1 MPKRHPSLVPLS
13 REHHHG
19 LLLAFR
25 LKHGLPKTRQPHDGP
40 QDQAADTVRF
50 FQKSLAP
57 HFAAEADILFPA
69 IRAVQPQAS
78 ALLDQLI
85 QEHATMRELVNH
97 IDQQLPDGPQLK
109 VLLTSFGTLL
119 ERHIRCEER
128 GLFPVYEAY
137 VSEAEATRIERAI
150 FQVIGDGLA

>member
-25 LKHGLPKTRQPHDGP
+25 LTHGLPKTRQPHDAP
-40 QDQAADTVRF
+40 QEQAADTVRF
-50 FQKSLAP
+50 FQKGLAP

-69 IRAVQPQAS
+69 IRAIQPQAS

-85 QEHATMRELVNH
+85 QEHAAMRELVSH
-97 IDQQLPDGPQLK
+97 IEQQLPDGPQLK
-109 VLLTSFGTLL
+109 ELLAAFGTLL

-128 GLFPVYEAY
+128 ELFPIYEAH
-137 VSEAEATRIERAI
+137 VSAVEALRIGQAI
-150 FQVIGDGLA
+150 FQVVGDGLP

>member
-25 LKHGLPKTRQPHDGP
+25 IKHGLPKTRQPHDSP
-40 QDQAADTVRF
+40 QEQAVDTVRF
-50 FQKSLAP
+50 FQKNLTP
-57 HFAAEADILFPA
+57 HFTAESDILFPA
-69 IRAVQPQAS
+69 IRAMQPQAS
-78 ALLDQLI
+78 PLLDQLI
-85 QEHATMRELVNH
+85 QEHAAMRELVEQL
-97 IDQQLPDGPQLK
+97 DQQLPAGPQLTE
-109 VLLTSFGTLL
+109 LLTSFGTLL

-128 GLFPVYEAY
+128 KLFPMYEAH
-137 VSEAEATRIERAI
+137 VSEAEAIRIEKAI

>member
-25 LKHGLPKTRQPHDGP
+25 LKHGLPKTRQPHDSP
-40 QDQAADTVRF
+40 QEQAADTVQF
-50 FQKSLAP
+50 FGKSLTL

-69 IRAVQPQAS
+69 IRAMQPQAS
-78 ALLDQLI
+78 ALLDRLI
-85 QEHATMRELVNH
+85 QEHATMRELVAH
-97 IDQQLPDGPQLK
+97 IDRQDPAGPQLTE
-109 VLLTSFGTLL
+109 LLASFGTLL

-128 GLFPVYEAY
+128 ELFPMYEAH
-137 VSEAEATRIERAI
+137 VSEAEAARIEHAI
-150 FQVIGDGLA
+150 FHMIGDGLA

>member
-25 LKHGLPKTRQPHDGP
+25 LKHGLPKTRQPHDSP
-40 QDQAADTVRF
+40 QEQAADTVRF
-50 FQKSLAP
+50 FGKSLTP

-69 IRAVQPQAS
+69 IRSMQPQAS
-78 ALLDQLI
+78 ALLDQLL
-85 QEHATMRELVNH
+85 QEHMAMRELVAH
-97 IDQQLPDGPQLK
+97 IDQQGPAGPQLTE
-109 VLLTSFGTLL
+109 LLTSFGTLL

-128 GLFPVYEAY
+128 ELFPVYETH
-137 VSEAEATRIERAI
+137 VSEAEAARIERAI
-150 FQVIGDGLA
+150 FHMIGDGLA

>member
-25 LKHGLPKTRQPHDGP
+25 LKHGLPKTRQPHDSP
-40 QDQAADTVRF
+40 QAQAVDTVRF
-50 FQKSLAP
+50 FRESLTP

-69 IRAVQPQAS
+69 IRAIQPQAS
-78 ALLDQLI
+78 ALLDQLL
-85 QEHATMRELVNH
+85 QEHMAMRELVAH
-97 IDQQLPDGPQLK
+97 IDRQDPAGSQLAE
-109 VLLTSFGTLL
+109 LLASFGTLL

-128 GLFPVYEAY
+128 ELFPVYEAH
-137 VSEAEATRIERAI
+137 VSEAEAARIERAI
-150 FQVIGDGLA
+150 FHMIGDGLA

>member
-25 LKHGLPKTRQPHDGP
+25 IKHGLPKTRQPHDSP
-40 QDQAADTVRF
+40 QEQAADTVQF
-50 FQKSLAP
+50 FRKSLTL

-69 IRAVQPQAS
+69 IRARQPQAS
-78 ALLDQLI
+78 ALLNQLI
-85 QEHATMRELVNH
+85 QEHTAMRELVGH
-97 IDQQLPDGPQLK
+97 IDRQPPDGPQLTE
-109 VLLTSFGTLL
+109 LLASFGTLL

-128 GLFPVYEAY
+128 ELFPIYEAY
-137 VSEAEATRIERAI
+137 VSEAEATRIEHAI
-150 FQVIGDGLA
+150 FRMIGDGLA

>member
-1 MPKRHPSLVPLS
+1 MPKRHPSLVSLS

-25 LKHGLPKTRQPHDGP
+25 IKHGLPKTRRPHDSP
-40 QDQAADTVRF
+40 QEQAADTAHF
-50 FQKSLAP
+50 FKSGLAP

-69 IRAVQPQAS
+69 IRAMQPQAS
-78 ALLDQLI
+78 ALLDRLI
-85 QEHATMRELVNH
+85 QEHAAMREFVH
-97 IDQQLPDGPQLK
+97 QIDQQSPDGPQLTE
-109 VLLTSFGTLL
+109 LLMSFGTLL

-128 GLFPVYEAY
+128 DLFPVYEAH

-150 FQVIGDGLA
+150 FRVIGDGLA

>member
-1 MPKRHPSLVPLS
+1 MPKRHSSLVPLS

-25 LKHGLPKTRQPHDGP
+25 LKHGLPKTRQPHDSP

-50 FQKSLAP
+50 FGKSLTP

-69 IRAVQPQAS
+69 IRAMQPQAS
-78 ALLDQLI
+78 TLLDQLI
-85 QEHATMRELVNH
+85 QEHATMRELADH
-97 IDQQLPDGPQLK
+97 IDQQPPDGPQLTE
-109 VLLTSFGTLL
+109 LLTSFGTLL

-128 GLFPVYEAY
+128 ELFPVYEAH
-137 VSEAEATRIERAI
+137 VSEAEATRIEKAI
-150 FQVIGDGLA
+150 FQVIGNGLA

>member
-25 LKHGLPKTRQPHDGP
+25 LKHGLPKTRQPHDSP
-40 QDQAADTVRF
+40 QEQAADTVRF
-50 FQKSLAP
+50 FRKSLTP
-57 HFAAEADILFPA
+57 HFAAETDILFPA
-69 IRAVQPQAS
+69 IRVMQPQTS

-85 QEHATMRELVNH
+85 QEHAAIRELVKQL
-97 IDQQLPDGPQLK
+97 DQQPPAGPQLPE
-109 VLLTSFGTLL
+109 LLSSFGTLL

-128 GLFPVYEAY
+128 ELFPMYETHI
-137 VSEAEATRIERAI
+137 SEAEAMRIEKAI

>member
-1 MPKRHPSLVPLS
+1 MPKRHPSLIPLS

-25 LKHGLPKTRQPHDGP
+25 IKHGLPKTRQPHDSP
-40 QDQAADTVRF
+40 QEQAVDTVRF
-50 FQKSLAP
+50 FRESLVP

-69 IRAVQPQAS
+69 IRAMQPQAS

-85 QEHATMRELVNH
+85 QEHTALRELVND
-97 IDQQLPDGPQLK
+97 INQQPPDGPQLTE
-109 VLLTSFGTLL
+109 LLGSFGTLL

-128 GLFPVYEAY
+128 ELFPMYEAH
-137 VSEAEATRIERAI
+137 VSEAEAARIERAI
-150 FQVIGDGLA
+150 FHMIGNGLA